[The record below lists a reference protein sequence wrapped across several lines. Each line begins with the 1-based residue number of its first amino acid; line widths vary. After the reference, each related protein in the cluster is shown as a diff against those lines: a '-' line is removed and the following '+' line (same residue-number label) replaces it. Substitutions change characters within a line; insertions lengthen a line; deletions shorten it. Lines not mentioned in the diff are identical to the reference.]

1 MECIGT
7 CGVWGTRAI
16 ECMALEC
23 TRYLDGR
30 GVPRQVNDR
39 LELLTPKL
47 PSLDACVV
55 AAREEEL
62 ACAHGTL
69 VITPSQGVCCATVR
83 GTYGTPEAGTRTA
96 HAQ

>member
-1 MECIGT
+1 M
-7 CGVWGTRAI
+7 
-16 ECMALEC
+16 EC

-39 LELLTPKL
+39 FELLAPKL

-55 AAREEEL
+55 ATREEEL

-69 VITPSQGVCCATVR
+69 VITPSQGSVVPRYAVR